1 MIKMAKRIKFEDL
14 LPIYRTATKQSDGN
28 YLLDVSNGDVKQS
41 LEAAVDEL
49 NSDDSGI
56 SVLKGNFE
64 EIRIGDQFLLSLSP
78 PRTGM
83 GILANDFSQYLLAP
97 EAKIKE
103 RKFYYLLDSHFFSR
117 DKPVPEVVNKYRM
130 LLRLVSILAES
141 AYYLDSSKE
150 ELVFYRNGRFI
161 VPVNYS
167 EEEVSSFNVES
178 FEKIERLMVGEL
190 HKEQKLKIL
199 GETLVAM
206 LDGVE
211 SGSRFKHILINIE
224 DFYSKFLIGYNI
236 FAADF
241 TYEKAVAEIHAFKVD
256 VITRAH
262 KAITDIQAQILGIPI
277 ATFIA
282 LSQIKKTVSL
292 NSQFAANSIIFLGVI
307 IFCVLL
313 AGFLFNQKTTLNTI
327 CCEVARQK
335 EVFKKKFNFSSE
347 IYGGEFKVIEDRLSL
362 QYGALICI
370 ATLDALMFSC
380 GLVYYVVFT
389 RPIYNVLF

>member
-1 MIKMAKRIKFEDL
+1 
-14 LPIYRTATKQSDGN
+14 
-28 YLLDVSNGDVKQS
+28 
-41 LEAAVDEL
+41 
-49 NSDDSGI
+49 
-56 SVLKGNFE
+56 
-64 EIRIGDQFLLSLSP
+64 
-78 PRTGM
+78 M